1 MLPCTGLCWLL
12 QVKEDVLPFCQYD
25 ATSRLFQLP
34 EGVWQRRAVVCT
46 CGGAGKPQLAIL
58 RCLAAGH
65 SFGAWMKLLPPCD
78 PTLYLVLT
86 LLPLQ
91 RCSGRACLR
100 AAPAPSPTFSLM
112 KPGRSL
118 KCAHCPECVPAAGIG
133 MGPAA
138 ASSAGCAPCPVQSG
152 SAHPPPLPACV
163 PAWLQAL
170 LPEALIPLALLAP
183 PPASIGAPP
192 ASWGAVLCGD
202 PRQLGPV
209 VRSQVGGWCS

>member
-1 MLPCTGLCWLL
+1 VFASSPCTFTHVLIDEAG
-12 QVKEDVLPFCQYD
+12 QVTEM
-25 ATSRLFQLP
+25 
-34 EGVWQRRAVVCT
+34 RR
-46 CGGAGKPQLAIL
+46 
-58 RCLAAGH
+58 
-65 SFGAWMKLLPPCD
+65 
-78 PTLYLVLT
+78 
-86 LLPLQ
+86 
-91 RCSGRACLR
+91 
-100 AAPAPSPTFSLM
+100 
-112 KPGRSL
+112 
-118 KCAHCPECVPAAGIG
+118 CPECVPAAGIG

-209 VRSQVGGWCS
+209 VRSQVGGWCSCSCSQLCDSMFRSSLGAPLRQVPLQPFPFLCPRA